1 MTKSR
6 PGLNHSR
13 PLGRGDD
20 RAAGSTPARL
30 PDHLCGP
37 VVVRKVAP
45 AQAEVPEPISLLE
58 QAADRIEALLRQVA
72 ALEEVRVSTIRLLD
86 AAEAKATALETELA
100 ESRESLAR
108 ADTRIIELEDNVRQL
123 TVQAEADAKARSRLA
138 ALLNPSA

>member
-1 MTKSR
+1 
-6 PGLNHSR
+6 
-13 PLGRGDD
+13 
-20 RAAGSTPARL
+20 
-30 PDHLCGP
+30 
-37 VVVRKVAP
+37 VAP